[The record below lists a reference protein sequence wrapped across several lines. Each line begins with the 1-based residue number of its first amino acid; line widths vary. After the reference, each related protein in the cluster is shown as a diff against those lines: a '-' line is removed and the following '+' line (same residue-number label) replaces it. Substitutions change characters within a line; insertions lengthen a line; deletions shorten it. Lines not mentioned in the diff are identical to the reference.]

1 MLLLY
6 ALINVVSVVG
16 GSLALVR
23 VGISISSKDRKQI
36 KLFSVMAAVLLVAGA
51 MTFPHLIEYD
61 KNIKQRI
68 IDQKN
73 DRAEKCQALSNME
86 DRIVCRIEAS
96 R

>member
-16 GSLALVR
+16 
-23 VGISISSKDRKQI
+23 
-36 KLFSVMAAVLLVAGA
+36 
-51 MTFPHLIEYD
+51 
-61 KNIKQRI
+61 I